1 MALKSSVA
9 LLYAPDELV
18 WAIGVNEAD
27 CVSIAGGR
35 EHDFW
40 SERLNRPPKR

>member
-18 WAIGVNEAD
+18 WAIGVNKAG

-40 SERLNRPPKR
+40 SERLNRPKR

>member
-1 MALKSSVA
+1 MA

-27 CVSIAGGR
+27 YVSIAGGR
-35 EHDFW
+35 GHDFW
-40 SERLNRPPKR
+40 SDRPSRPKR